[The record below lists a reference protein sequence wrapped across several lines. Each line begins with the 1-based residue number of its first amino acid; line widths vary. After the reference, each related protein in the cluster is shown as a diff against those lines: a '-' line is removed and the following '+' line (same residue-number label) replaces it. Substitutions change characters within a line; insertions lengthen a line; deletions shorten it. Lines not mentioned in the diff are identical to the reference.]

1 VYGSSPLCLLSTLP
15 DCSSQYSE
23 RAGGSSFTPSNLT
36 DMWSGNSTGVAGH
49 KSNTAAWQETWTVT
63 KLLNDVEA
71 DLGALHERQPQK
83 AKTAQ
88 GQRAKGKRVPIRFTK
103 DEVRAVAKSRKEE
116 RPNPSRSGIRRT
128 VLPPKAEIGR
138 SD

>member
-1 VYGSSPLCLLSTLP
+1 
-15 DCSSQYSE
+15 
-23 RAGGSSFTPSNLT
+23 
-36 DMWSGNSTGVAGH
+36 MWSGNSTGVAGH

-103 DEVRAVAKSRKEE
+103 MKCE
-116 RPNPSRSGIRRT
+116 
-128 VLPPKAEIGR
+128 LLPKAERRKDQTPLAVGFGAR
-138 SD
+138 CCPQKLR